1 MRSGIRPSW
10 HRRARAA
17 AAIAAIVWAGPWRP
31 AGADGQ
37 TPDGGAGPPGVNL
50 ALPFPKA
57 PPLDHGD
64 YLLTPVRGGGY
75 MYDEH
80 RFTARIA
87 PDGHVTFRDK
97 PFRLEVRVLGV
108 LSEKYR
114 RAGDGRPSLV
124 QAIEQVLRGDPDRPI
139 SPMVEVCEHPVD
151 MMLPGVAPCI
161 ATKTL
166 IRVRGSFRFV
176 DDLLFMTGSGWVR
189 YDKAKFLSATFDF
202 RMALAVQHRAKM
214 LREALA
220 DLPDRL
226 DGVWRDPGFAPREKR
241 RIICL
246 LWEEVDVGRD
256 DTRKA
261 ADVITGWVRRK
272 LPAGSSDAYSASEL
286 EACSA
291 SGRRPFAPYDH
302 E

>member
-1 MRSGIRPSW
+1 MRSGIR
-10 HRRARAA
+10 AVV
-17 AAIAAIVWAGPWRP
+17 AAIVWAGLWQP
-31 AGADGQ
+31 ARASAQ
-37 TPDGGAGPPGVNL
+37 NPDGGAGPAGVNL
-50 ALPFPKA
+50 ALPFPKT
-57 PPLDHGD
+57 PPPDHGD
-64 YLLTPVRGGGY
+64 YLLTREPGGGY
-75 MYDEH
+75 TYDEH

-97 PFRLEVRVLGV
+97 PFRLEVRVFGV
-108 LSEKYR
+108 LSDKYR

-124 QAIEQVLRGDPDRPI
+124 QAIEQVLRGDPERPI

-151 MMLPGVAPCI
+151 MMFPGLAPCI
-161 ATKTL
+161 GTKTL
-166 IRVRGSFRFV
+166 ITIRGSFAFV

-189 YDKAKFLSATFDF
+189 YEKAKFLSATSDF

-226 DGVWRDPGFAPREKR
+226 DGVWRDVGFAPREKR

-246 LWEEVDVGRD
+246 LWEEVDVSRD

-291 SGRRPFAPYDH
+291 AGRRPFAPYAP